1 MRLQDLW
8 QVNILQNRLLE
19 KRAQLALVVDG
30 KGLGVTIQS
39 TYQPEKVIEAV
50 RPVVVA
56 HLDATIAAIE
66 ADLVGLGVE
75 IHSLP
80 VA

>member
-8 QVNILQNRLLE
+8 QVNLLQTRLLE

-30 KGLGVTIQS
+30 TGLGVTIQS
-39 TYQPEKVIEAV
+39 TYQPAEVIEAV

-56 HLDATIAAIE
+56 HLNATIAEIE
-66 ADLVGLGVE
+66 AQLRTLGVE
-75 IHSLP
+75 VSAED
-80 VA
+80 VG